1 MDTLALFLER
11 KNIEVSLKRYGID
24 AMSAMAQGLFASLL
38 IGTII
43 NTLGT
48 QLNIPLLTQPVA
60 IVGGTEYTIGGLA
73 SAMSGPAMAAA
84 IGYALQA
91 PALVLFSLITVGFAA
106 NALGGAGGPLA
117 VYLIAIV
124 AAELGKAVSG
134 ETKVDILVT
143 PIVTIFSGSALPV
156 PVIFIVILKIP
167 PLYPLR
173 FRYDLPCKH
182 CSRRK

>member
-48 QLNIPLLTQPVA
+48 QLNIPLLTQTVA

-73 SAMSGPAMAAA
+73 SAMSGPAMAAMP
-84 IGYALQA
+84 GRHR
-91 PALVLFSLITVGFAA
+91 PWCCF
-106 NALGGAGGPLA
+106 P
-117 VYLIAIV
+117 
-124 AAELGKAVSG
+124 
-134 ETKVDILVT
+134 
-143 PIVTIFSGSALPV
+143 
-156 PVIFIVILKIP
+156 
-167 PLYPLR
+167 
-173 FRYDLPCKH
+173 
-182 CSRRK
+182 